1 MRSFAG
7 GCVTLSARVA
17 GVGLVCSAP
26 LHHCTIAPLH
36 HCTIAP
42 LHHCTIAPLHHCTI
56 APLMRM
62 LECVACGT
70 PEVQPSVCPAHHRR
84 ATKQLPCLPPVA
96 KSERITLSTSVGAL
110 RLDHYEAGHY
120 DASLEKGHSGRERRR
135 EDKALAGNQQR
146 QGTFW

>member
-1 MRSFAG
+1 M
-7 GCVTLSARVA
+7 L
-17 GVGLVCSAP
+17 GLEDISVQIEEPFDILP
-26 LHHCTIAPLH
+26 LFQYCDEVIDSCDRL
-36 HCTIAP
+36 
-42 LHHCTIAPLHHCTI
+42 
-56 APLMRM
+56 
-62 LECVACGT
+62 LE
-70 PEVQPSVCPAHHRR
+70 
-84 ATKQLPCLPPVA
+84 VA